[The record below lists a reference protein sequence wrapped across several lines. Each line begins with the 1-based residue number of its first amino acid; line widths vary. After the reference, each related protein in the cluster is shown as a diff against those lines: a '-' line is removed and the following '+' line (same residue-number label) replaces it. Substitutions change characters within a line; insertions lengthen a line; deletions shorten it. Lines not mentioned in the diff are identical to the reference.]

1 MAEMDQIDAD
11 MATQDSAES
20 ASDDR
25 PESEP
30 EPDGFDY
37 SRLDEEDVEEPVAT
51 T

>member
-1 MAEMDQIDAD
+1 MER
-11 MATQDSAES
+11 AES
-20 ASDDR
+20 ASDDQ